1 MAIMQ
6 DRETFGRARLSFAER
21 VGHRRVRHACS
32 RGSRTATSAPTSGA
46 RSVCC
51 AAPTASARTATRRC
65 CASRFRRASWAAQQL
80 DAVASVAERY
90 SRGFGH
96 ITTRQNIQLHFVK
109 LHDAEPAMRE
119 LAAAGMTTREA
130 CGNSVR
136 NITACPYSGVA
147 ERRSVRRHAVC
158 GGADALSAAPSAELG
173 AAAQVQ
179 DRL

>member
-1 MAIMQ
+1 MATAQ
-6 DRETFGRARLSFAER
+6 DRETFGRARLSFAR
-21 VGHRRVRHACS
+21 RGGHRRVRLAARPVRER
-32 RGSRTATSAPTSGA
+32 RGRPRRVA
-46 RSVCC
+46 RVSP
-51 AAPTASARTATRRC
+51 AARHLRAAADR
-65 CASRFRRASWAAQQL
+65 RRADDAHQDSAGHPDQRAARVL
-80 DAVASVAERY
+80 AGVAERY

-136 NITACPYSGVA
+136 NITACPYC
-147 ERRSVRRHAVC
+147 RRRGGRGVRRHAVC
-158 GGADALSAAPSAELG
+158 GSVDALSPAPPAELG

-179 DRL
+179 DRF